1 MIEINSLY
9 ITDISISF
17 SQFPIKMENSN
28 QKRSSM
34 PDNEVKILEPILVR
48 LNRNGSA
55 ARDIHIDKSEVILYL
70 LFIIL

>member
-1 MIEINSLY
+1 
-9 ITDISISF
+9 
-17 SQFPIKMENSN
+17 MENSN
-28 QKRSSM
+28 QKRSSI